1 MRRVTSGSRERAT
14 ISAGRPFSTARLCS
28 PEAAN
33 EVSKMIDAPSGVA
46 WKRGM
51 ISS

>member
-1 MRRVTSGSRERAT
+1 M
-14 ISAGRPFSTARLCS
+14 SAGRPLSTARLCS

-33 EVSKMIDAPSGVA
+33 EVSNATLAPSGVA

>member
-1 MRRVTSGSRERAT
+1 MSGSRERAST
-14 ISAGRPFSTARLCS
+14 SAGRPPSTARLCS
-28 PEAAN
+28 VEPAKD
-33 EVSKMIDAPSGVA
+33 VSNWVPVPSGVA

>member
-1 MRRVTSGSRERAT
+1 MSGASERAT
-14 ISAGRPFSTARLCS
+14 MSAGRPLSTARLCS
-28 PEAAN
+28 PEEAK
-33 EVSKMIDAPSGVA
+33 EVSMVTPAPAGVA